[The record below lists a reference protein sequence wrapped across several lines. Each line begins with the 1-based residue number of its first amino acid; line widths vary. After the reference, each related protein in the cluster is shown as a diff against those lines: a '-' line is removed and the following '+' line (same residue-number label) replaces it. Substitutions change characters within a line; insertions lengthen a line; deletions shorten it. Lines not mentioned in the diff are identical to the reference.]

1 MPTNT
6 PTGLPTVQP
15 PPLDTAPDSRVGNGS
30 ADALACAS
38 APLSIPEFRTTGVAM
53 WAPNIDPAL
62 YSIWD
67 GTEFGSATSAAILQ
81 VRYRIMAGA
90 ASPASDEKVVVG
102 VDNGNDIYGQMWN
115 GSSWSGLSINP
126 MATDVTES
134 FWWGA
139 DVAYEQ
145 QSGDA
150 VAVWNDSADLRY
162 SVWNGITWTTPAT
175 ITAYTGDEPKQ
186 IQLAAKPGAD
196 EMVVVV
202 GSSSQGD
209 YGLVWSGSSWGN
221 QVTLDSAVAGS
232 DKTDVYVAYEQ
243 QSGQVMAVYG
253 KDADAN
259 GYYRIWNGTSWS
271 GEGTI
276 SPPTGVTDRAS
287 WLTLGAD
294 PSSDRIA
301 LGVLS
306 AGADVWLTVWDGTS
320 SWETATIATTAADT
334 TVAPNIAV
342 AFESD
347 SGEALATYGKSGA
360 TSAYYRTWSSG
371 SGWSSSE
378 GTAAGVGHATNSMM
392 LDSDPNSD
400 RIMLLVQ
407 DDDKDLNTV
416 LWDGTSWG
424 APSQQ
429 EDDTGETKNQP
440 FVFLWSQTGA
450 TRSVEVRVAASTDDG
465 EEEGSDGNSP
475 GTMHTNSTDLEL
487 IRDDEPTAYGAQ
499 QVGMRFN
506 GISVP
511 QGATITNA
519 YIRFRAIPPDAP
531 NTNNN
536 SADLTIEGQTADNP
550 SAFSSTS
557 YDISNRARSTASV
570 NWAPAA
576 WTTGND
582 YDTSDISSVV
592 QELVNRSGWG
602 SGNSMVFIVRCR
614 TGVSPLSNCGSR
626 SADSYDGSIT
636 TAPLLHVEWEL
647 AASGA
652 MTFSPTKDTFLNGE
666 GKKQVKNYG
675 TCDYFRTDQES
686 DKPEHALLQFDLS
699 DIPSTCTIDS
709 ASLVL
714 KVTGVQD
721 NTAFTVNAHRV
732 TSEWTE
738 GTGCD
743 ADGVANWND
752 RMTSTSWGSAGGDYD
767 ASLAGSTSVS
777 TVGVYTWTITSLVED
792 WIDGTYTNHGL
803 LLRTPAVTG
812 DKWKEYASREN
823 STEADQPR
831 LEVTYRCE
839 ADLSIAKA
847 DTPDP
852 VAPSG
857 TLTYTLTISNAG
869 PSSATALTVTDT
881 LPTGVTFVSATPT
894 ESSGPNPLVWE
905 LSDLDVS
912 ASTVITVLVTVD
924 PATTGTIT
932 NTASVGAAEID
943 PSTANNSVSQVTTIA
958 QPPSVSVVALYE
970 STRSTTV
977 TSMDP
982 QVEYAVKVTVSDGDT
997 LADLSTVKVTIFY
1010 DSDGDDD
1017 PGDVPSSGNTQ
1028 NAAILTCTVGATPVW
1043 SIDPSASTTWVLVEG
1058 NCVQPSLTGTSG
1070 DFWFHF
1076 KPGKV
1081 ATEATDWDAYA
1092 VADDG
1097 VFSPATRYDGSDYDM
1112 NWYGEITINTGSVD
1126 WGTVNLGSDF
1136 GDNVQSSI
1144 SATYISNGSYNQGV
1158 KSDSSWTGG
1167 AASVTLDGAGSPGE
1181 GEFSLKANDL
1191 NELGTAVPVSTSY
1204 ATIDS
1209 GSQTN
1214 ESGNVEAANTLWM
1227 KMGASGI
1234 PDVTY
1239 SGFIYY
1245 QIAQ

>member
-6 PTGLPTVQP
+6 PTVLPTVQP
-15 PPLDTAPDSRVGNGS
+15 PSLDTAPDSRVGNAS
-30 ADALACAS
+30 TDTPAYAS
-38 APLSIPEFRTTGVAM
+38 APLSIPELRTTGVAM
-53 WAPNIDPAL
+53 WAPNNDPAL

-67 GTEFGSATSAAILQ
+67 GTEFGTAANAANLQ
-81 VRYRIMAGA
+81 DEYRIMAGA

-102 VDNGNDIYGQMWN
+102 VDNGRDIYGQMWN

-150 VAVWNDSADLRY
+150 VAVWNDGTDLRY
-162 SVWNGITWTTPAT
+162 SVWNGSTWTTPAT
-175 ITAYTGDEPKQ
+175 ITAYTGNEPKQ
-186 IQLAAKPGAD
+186 IQLAAKPGGD

-202 GSSSQGD
+202 GSSSTGD
-209 YGLVWSGSSWGN
+209 YGLVWNGSTWGN
-221 QVTLDSAVAGS
+221 AQTLDTSGS
-232 DKTDVYVAYEQ
+232 DKTDVFVAYEQ
-243 QSGQVMAVYG
+243 QSGRAMVVYG
-253 KDADAN
+253 KDSSTPPDPVEYNA
-259 GYYRIWNGTSWS
+259 YYRTWNGTSWS

-276 SPPTGVTDRAS
+276 YAPSGVTDRAN
-287 WLTLGAD
+287 WLTLGPD

-301 LGVLS
+301 LGVLTT
-306 AGADVWLTVWDGTS
+306 GADVWLTVWDGTS
-320 SWETATIATTAADT
+320 SWGTATTATTSADAT
-334 TVAPNIAV
+334 DAPNVAV
-342 AFESD
+342 AFESE
-347 SGEALATYGKSGA
+347 SGEALATYGKSGT

-371 SGWSSSE
+371 SGWSSTE

-400 RIMLLVQ
+400 RIMLSVQ

-440 FVFLWSQTGA
+440 FVFLWSQH
-450 TRSVEVRVAASTDDG
+450 
-465 EEEGSDGNSP
+465 EE
-475 GTMHTNSTDLEL
+475 
-487 IRDDEPTAYGAQ
+487 
-499 QVGMRFN
+499 
-506 GISVP
+506 
-511 QGATITNA
+511 
-519 YIRFRAIPPDAP
+519 
-531 NTNNN
+531 
-536 SADLTIEGQTADNP
+536 P
-550 SAFSSTS
+550 SA
-557 YDISNRARSTASV
+557 
-570 NWAPAA
+570 
-576 WTTGND
+576 
-582 YDTSDISSVV
+582 
-592 QELVNRSGWG
+592 SG
-602 SGNSMVFIVRCR
+602 
-614 TGVSPLSNCGSR
+614 T
-626 SADSYDGSIT
+626 
-636 TAPLLHVEWEL
+636 
-647 AASGA
+647 
-652 MTFSPTKDTFLNGE
+652 MTFSPIQDTFLSGE
-666 GKKQVKNYG
+666 GKKQGKNYG

-699 DIPSTCTIDS
+699 NIPSTCTIDS

-714 KVTGVQD
+714 KVTGVQGS
-721 NTAFTVNAHRV
+721 TAFTVNAHRV
-732 TSEWTE
+732 TSEWAE
-738 GTGCD
+738 GTRCD
-743 ADGVANWND
+743 GDGVANWND
-752 RMTSTSWGSAGGDYD
+752 RMTSTSWGTAGGDYD
-767 ASLAGSTSVS
+767 GAVAGSTSVS

-792 WIDGTYTNHGL
+792 WVDGTYTNHGL
-803 LLRTPAVTG
+803 LLRTPAVTA
-812 DKWKEYASREN
+812 DDRWKKYAGREN

-869 PSSATALTVTDT
+869 PSSATGLTVTDT

-905 LSDLDVS
+905 LSDLDVY
-912 ASTVITVLVTVD
+912 ASTVITVLVTV

-932 NTASVGAAEID
+932 NTASVGSDEID
-943 PSTANNSVSQVTTIA
+943 PSTANNSVSQATTVA
-958 QPPSVSVVALYE
+958 WPPSVSVVALYE
-970 STRSTTV
+970 STRSTSV

-997 LADLSTVKVTIFY
+997 LADLSTVKVTIFH

-1017 PGDVPSSGNTQ
+1017 PGDVPGSGDTQ
-1028 NAAILTCTVGATPVW
+1028 TAAVLACTVGDTPVW
-1043 SIDPSASTTWVLVEG
+1043 SIDPSASTTWVLVES
-1058 NCVQPSLTGTSG
+1058 NCVQPGLSSTSG

-1081 ATEATDWDAYA
+1081 AAEATDWDAHG

-1097 VFSPATRYDGSDYDM
+1097 VFSPATHYDGSDYDM
-1112 NWYGEITINTGSVD
+1112 NWYGEITINTSSVD
-1126 WGTVNLGSDF
+1126 WGTVSLGSDF

-1144 SATYISNGSYNQGV
+1144 SVTYISNGSYNQQV
-1158 KSDSSWTGG
+1158 KSDSPWTGG
-1167 AASVTLDGAGSPGE
+1167 ASSVALNGAGNPGT

-1191 NELGTAVPVSTSY
+1191 NELGTAVLVSTSY

-1239 SGFIYY
+1239 SGSIYY